1 MNSGKLHK
9 DHRQR
14 MRRRFL
20 VTSGRG
26 FSDHEL
32 LEMLLFGSVPRA
44 NTNHTA
50 HMLLDRF
57 GSISDV
63 LSADPEELRKIK
75 GVGES
80 SVRLIMLMGEACSR
94 YMKAAPPPTVFT
106 SSEELAEYISK
117 LTGELTEPA
126 CVLLFLSSGMAITGT
141 ETLPLSELLLSDSPA
156 KQLSVC
162 MLRAGR
168 ERLIPVIVRP
178 DSPPIPGPE
187 DYRLT
192 NIIAGLCQSFGT
204 DLLDSIIAGSGKL
217 FSMRDA
223 GAFGFADRMEVR

>member
-1 MNSGKLHK
+1 MLIFHFIYDIMNAKALAYTQTERSNISVFQQEVLHMNSGKLHK

-44 NTNHTA
+44 NTNPTA

-106 SSEELAEYISK
+106 SS
-117 LTGELTEPA
+117 
-126 CVLLFLSSGMAITGT
+126 
-141 ETLPLSELLLSDSPA
+141 
-156 KQLSVC
+156 
-162 MLRAGR
+162 
-168 ERLIPVIVRP
+168 
-178 DSPPIPGPE
+178 
-187 DYRLT
+187 
-192 NIIAGLCQSFGT
+192 
-204 DLLDSIIAGSGKL
+204 
-217 FSMRDA
+217 
-223 GAFGFADRMEVR
+223 